1 MKKTN
6 ENEFSP
12 SFMKTENGKCIE
24 IKEPFIH
31 LVYYKWQTQTDN
43 SVSYKLCIKKSGGD
57 LDSKYPRKR
66 SELSELRRAKL
77 KILNQLN
84 SIQNQIEIHTKNR
97 KGHSKGTPDGH
108 SRNKKD
114 LTSL

>member
-1 MKKTN
+1 MKRTN
-6 ENEFSP
+6 D
-12 SFMKTENGKCIE
+12 NGNCIE

-31 LVYYKWQTQTDN
+31 LVYYIFHTQPDN
-43 SVSYKLCIKKSGGD
+43 SVSYNLCIKKGGID
-57 LDSKYPRKR
+57 IDSEYPRKR
-66 SELSELRRAKL
+66 SKLSELRREKL
-77 KILNQLN
+77 KIINQLN
-84 SIQNQIEIHTKNR
+84 SMQNQIEIHSKNQ